1 MKYYRP
7 GDYEKGLNRMGSIW
21 GRVETEL
28 ELHQMR
34 RKPNEPDYVLMGK
47 GIEILK
53 VMVKKE
59 RQRILGEL
67 KRVFERF

>member
-7 GDYEKGLNRMGSIW
+7 RDYEKGLNRMGSIW

-34 RKPNEPDYVLMGK
+34 RKPNEPDYVLRGK

-53 VMVKKE
+53 GMEKKE
-59 RQRILGEL
+59 RKRVLGEL